1 MSDLDMNNPEK
12 MTNYSIKTW
21 AAYVEC
27 KVFTS
32 EVIHHL
38 VIWTGELIRVL
49 SKEVWKFSNMI
60 SEREEPGWE
69 SYILRK
75 VNKYFSIFSKMQ

>member
-1 MSDLDMNNPEK
+1 MSDFDMNNPKELRIIPLK
-12 MTNYSIKTW
+12 P
-21 AAYVEC
+21 EC

-38 VIWTGELIRVL
+38 VIWSGELIRVL

-60 SEREEPGWE
+60 SEREEPG
-69 SYILRK
+69 IVR
-75 VNKYFSIFSKMQ
+75 IF